1 MTSREANVELMTAG
15 ALALVFLL
23 YLAGTFGQEIA
34 MLIGGLVLLG
44 SGAYQTNQGWHV
56 SLVTWIL
63 GVILALGGLG
73 LRLFLVGVIRI
84 NWLPIALLAVAAYL
98 VWNWWRRRS

>member
-1 MTSREANVELMTAG
+1 
-15 ALALVFLL
+15 
-23 YLAGTFGQEIA
+23 
-34 MLIGGLVLLG
+34 
-44 SGAYQTNQGWHV
+44 
-56 SLVTWIL
+56 VTWIL
-63 GVILALGGLG
+63 GVILTLGGLG